1 MAQAKDESPQSQ
13 PDEEIVVEE
22 DEIVVEEAP
31 TSEAPTATATLTDE
45 KVSSPLG
52 GERVVYV
59 SSPLPPQAPSNR
71 LVGSLLALAGAVLFA
86 VLYGLVGAAMI
97 ALRGTGGLTI
107 ADFLT
112 DAIFWI
118 PVLFFTIGFVL
129 VVLLVNRAAWWAHV
143 LGSLVVAIVTYLGA
157 VGMLLLVTGI
167 VGASPGF
174 AAVATSPFVIAA
186 AVVAREVA
194 IWVGLLIARRGQR
207 LTARHRAER
216 EAFDAEQAGKAADGA
231 STPRV

>member
-52 GERVVYV
+52 GERVIYV
-59 SSPLPPQAPSNR
+59 SSPQPPEAASNR
-71 LVGSLLALAGAVLFA
+71 IVGALLALAGAVLFA

-129 VVLLVNRAAWWAHV
+129 VVVMINRAPWWVHVLASLLVAV
-143 LGSLVVAIVTYLGA
+143 ITYLGSI
-157 VGMLLLVTGI
+157 GMLLLVTGI

-216 EAFDAEQAGKAADGA
+216 EAFDADQAGKAPDGA
-231 STPRV
+231 SAPRV